1 MGSRI
6 TRSSGQIKKEG
17 SKKIERQSK
26 NLQELVSV
34 YREGLLSDVIPF
46 WLEYGVDP
54 DYGGVFSSLDRDG
67 ALLDS
72 DKSVWVQGRF
82 AWLLG
87 EMVWRGWQVPV
98 ISYEQLVNRGDSNT
112 ATSKARILI
121 VKTLGESTQLNY
133 IGLVIQGLPKLK
145 KISTDNLIEAPDDE
159 LPDSVF
165 SLVTI
170 DNITA
175 FIPELGELTLS
186 VEEAAYNN

>member
-1 MGSRI
+1 MANKEI
-6 TRSSGQIKKEG
+6 RSILAPLTKGHVLLPNSAVSELLNFTSPEPFK
-17 SKKIERQSK
+17 QS
-26 NLQELVSV
+26 
-34 YREGLLSDVIPF
+34 P
-46 WLEYGVDP
+46 P
-54 DYGGVFSSLDRDG
+54 
-67 ALLDS
+67 
-72 DKSVWVQGRF
+72 
-82 AWLLG
+82 WLLG

-159 LPDSVF
+159 LPDGVF
-165 SLVTI
+165 SQVTI
-170 DNITA
+170 DDITA
-175 FIPELGELTLS
+175 YIPELGELTRS